1 MPYGEKNLA
10 GAWAVIKQNQ
20 FYRQIRNFV
29 IDLRGMPRSNV
40 QGGQTYVPTGIHWQ
54 VAQATSL
61 QNIDFV
67 MPVSDSSGS
76 TTAVGI
82 FIENVSHLLSKVMDL
97 FLDLLSAHTTLY
109 FPIGAFAN

>member
-1 MPYGEKNLA
+1 LPDFEGIALIDTDVYIPGGNGDEWYIN
-10 GAWAVIKQNQ
+10 QNQ

-29 IDLRGMPRSNV
+29 IDTTAMGRSNT

-67 MPVSDSSGS
+67 MSVSDASGAA
-76 TTAVGI
+76 TAVGL
-82 FIENVSHLLSKVMDL
+82 FMENGS
-97 FLDLLSAHTTLY
+97 
-109 FPIGAFAN
+109 